1 MVARLSI
8 KLTRPP
14 AAGVRIRGP
23 VRARGGAAQ
32 GRGGEARARYDSAA
46 LLVRIGPCALG
57 GSGAGPRGGKRAP
70 GTIRTY
76 DLRFRRPTLYPAEL
90 RALGGARHTTRARSV
105 KAARGANAGRGAQ
118 ILAGGISTMT
128 AVPGRALAEA
138 RGSSGRRWPNG
149 IFLGETAGLRADRAS
164 LREWPRAGTFR
175 AFDPVRRFWRHLL
188 ETRFA

>member
-46 LLVRIGPCALG
+46 LLVRIGPGALG

-118 ILAGGISTMT
+118 VLAGGISTMT
-128 AVPGRALAEA
+128 AVPGRALGEA
-138 RGSSGRRWPNG
+138 RGSSGRRWANG
-149 IFLGETAGLRADRAS
+149 IFLGDTAASRADRAS
-164 LREWPRAGTFR
+164 LREG
-175 AFDPVRRFWRHLL
+175 
-188 ETRFA
+188 